1 MSVRCPKCQSSAT
14 HLSAVKSVGMG
25 GNAGR
30 MFSCRTCGK
39 VAYDAA
45 VDRILATQS
54 EQDGVPTDT
63 VPFTPAADVPRIT
76 PVPPPRPPVP
86 PPHLSR
92 PRRLLCRWPGCDR
105 KVDRYDLCT
114 RDLTRAC
121 RLVERRVVAASVSA
135 SDESFASIVA
145 LWDRRQEENA
155 ARVDASRRVVVTP
168 EPEPAPEPIEEHPTM
183 PFSSTDTAVPP
194 TISTEVTEASS
205 ISEQELEARYKALVQ
220 SRKVAAEARELAD
233 AIEKMKEAHDLLVQ
247 EADGLRR
254 TALGIVS

>member
-1 MSVRCPKCQSSAT
+1 
-14 HLSAVKSVGMG
+14 
-25 GNAGR
+25 
-30 MFSCRTCGK
+30 
-39 VAYDAA
+39 
-45 VDRILATQS
+45 
-54 EQDGVPTDT
+54 
-63 VPFTPAADVPRIT
+63 
-76 PVPPPRPPVP
+76 
-86 PPHLSR
+86 
-92 PRRLLCRWPGCDR
+92 
-105 KVDRYDLCT
+105 
-114 RDLTRAC
+114 
-121 RLVERRVVAASVSA
+121 VVAASVSA

-155 ARVDASRRVVVTP
+155 ARVDASRRVVVTPEP